1 MFYFKYFK
9 VKRNKM
15 VAAVNFGCAFGF
27 TIPQAVVTSTL
38 EYGMESNG
46 RGEKINHLSRR
57 Y

>member
-9 VKRNKM
+9 VKRSKM

-27 TIPQAVVTSTL
+27 TTLQAVVTSIL
-38 EYGMESNG
+38 EYGVEING
-46 RGEKINHLSRR
+46 RGEKINHLPRS

>member
-27 TIPQAVVTSTL
+27 TPSSSNKHPGIW
-38 EYGMESNG
+38 YGKQWK
-46 RGEKINHLSRR
+46 RGKN
-57 Y
+57 